1 MLTESEI
8 RQWKIMKYYSK
19 RVWNMLKVKNKTPE
33 RHHWLVPL
41 LLTLNIFHTFF
52 IVFIVDFKQ
61 EYVCWV
67 LTTSFLLNL
76 YADINRFM
84 WLKWYVDFDIWE
96 VLPIFKPF
104 EHLQHI
110 QQAIIYS
117 VSTQHDIFSSDFHL
131 ISADVSKNNTF
142 IIGFTV
148 NNIKW

>member
-1 MLTESEI
+1 M
-8 RQWKIMKYYSK
+8 
-19 RVWNMLKVKNKTPE
+19 
-33 RHHWLVPL
+33 PL

-61 EYVCWV
+61 GYVCWV

-76 YADINRFM
+76 YADISRFM

-131 ISADVSKNNTF
+131 ISAEVSKNNTF

-148 NNIKW
+148 NNIKWQSYSYCQFPAGIYLLKVNNRNTRAKCKIYSK